1 MDDAKITCPEC
12 RAEIPLTDTLAGP
25 MLAEMRDRME
35 AERVAALAAQRAEI
49 EGAAARKAAAEQ
61 AAKMAALEVAA
72 KTAQDEAAAQLA
84 RMQAEAQ
91 ARDAKLAE
99 AQKAQ
104 AEALRK
110 ERALEEKA
118 REMDLELEKRLG
130 AALAAQT
137 AKLRAEL
144 TEAEALKLAEKDQQ
158 LDTMR
163 RQIEA
168 LKKKAEQGSQQVQG
182 EAAEVL
188 LEDRLSSAFPLDVLE
203 PVGKGVR
210 GADVLQR
217 VSGAGVGAEAGAII
231 WESKQT
237 KAFQKDWLAKL
248 KADQRACGAEIA
260 VLVSA
265 VRPDGIDS
273 FAQMDG
279 VWVCAPGH
287 AIALA
292 AVLRQTLQAVADA
305 KVAQEGQETKMERVY
320 AYLTGPQFRHRV
332 EAIVENFQSMQDD
345 LAKEKAAMQRIWA
358 KREKQIDGMIGATV
372 GLQGDLEG
380 IAGAAM
386 PAIKGLDLPLLD
398 GPDDG

>member
-25 MLAEMRDRME
+25 MLSEMRERME
-35 AERVAALAAQRAEI
+35 AERVAALAAQKTEI
-49 EGAAARKAAAEQ
+49 EGVALRHAEAAQ
-61 AAKMAALEVAA
+61 AAKLAALEVAA
-72 KTAQDEAAAQLA
+72 KDAEEQTAAKLA
-84 RMQAEAQ
+84 TLEAEAK

-104 AEALRK
+104 AEAMRK
-110 ERALEEKA
+110 ERELDARA
-118 REMDLELEKRLG
+118 REMELELEKRLG
-130 AALAAQT
+130 AALVDQV
-137 AKLRAEL
+137 AKVRAEAV
-144 TEAEALKLAEKDQQ
+144 EAEALKLKEKDEQM
-158 LDTMR
+158 DTMR

-168 LKKKAEQGSQQVQG
+168 LKKKSEQGSQQLQG

-188 LEDRLSSAFPLDVLE
+188 LEERLGAAFPLDMLD
-203 PVGKGVR
+203 PVGKGQR

-217 VSGAGVGAEAGAII
+217 VDGGAAGAII

-237 KAFQKDWLAKL
+237 KAWQKDWLGKL

-265 VRPDGIDS
+265 VRPEGIDS
-273 FAQMDG
+273 FAQVDG

-292 AVLRQTLQAVADA
+292 AVLRHSLAAVAEA
-305 KVAQEGQETKMERVY
+305 KRVQDGQETKMEQVY

-332 EAIVENFQSMQDD
+332 EAIVENFQSMQDE
-345 LAKEKAAMQRIWA
+345 LTREKAAMQRIWA
-358 KREKQIDGMIGATV
+358 RREKQIEGMVSATV

-380 IAGAAM
+380 IAGQAM
-386 PAIKGLDLPLLD
+386 PRIEGLDLPLLD
-398 GPDDG
+398 GPSDA

>member
-25 MLAEMRDRME
+25 MLSEMRERME
-35 AERVAALAAQRAEI
+35 AERVAALAAQKVEI
-49 EGAAARKAAAEQ
+49 EGVALRHAEAAQ
-61 AAKMAALEVAA
+61 AAKLAALEVAS
-72 KTAQDEAAAQLA
+72 KDAQVQAAAKLA
-84 RMQAEAQ
+84 ALEAEAK

-104 AEALRK
+104 AEAMRK
-110 ERALEEKA
+110 ERALETRA

-130 AALAAQT
+130 AALGEQV
-137 AKLRAEL
+137 AKVRAEAS
-144 TEAEALKLAEKDQQ
+144 EAEALKLKEKDEQM
-158 LDTMR
+158 DTMR

-168 LKKKAEQGSQQVQG
+168 LKKKSEQGSQQLQG

-188 LEDRLSSAFPLDVLE
+188 LEERLGAAFPFDTLE
-203 PVGKGVR
+203 PVGKGQR

-217 VSGAGVGAEAGAII
+217 VDGGTAGAII

-237 KAFQKDWLAKL
+237 KAWQKDWLGKL

-265 VRPDGIDS
+265 VRPEGIDS
-273 FAQMDG
+273 FAQLDG

-292 AVLRQTLQAVADA
+292 AVLRQSLAAVAEA
-305 KVAQEGQETKMERVY
+305 KLVQEGQETKMEQVY

-332 EAIVENFQSMQDD
+332 EAIVENFQSMQDE
-345 LAKEKAAMQRIWA
+345 LTREKAAMQRIWA
-358 KREKQIDGMIGATV
+358 RREKQIEGMVSATV

-380 IAGAAM
+380 IAGKAM
-386 PAIKGLDLPLLD
+386 PRIEGLDLPLLD
-398 GPDDG
+398 GPSDS